1 MSWSDPARRF
11 EPAEDVQLRAE
22 LRDLLGLGPVA
33 ASAPAVP
40 GANPNMGPNPE
51 LTALADDL
59 RREALRRRRTERKR
73 PSWGLL
79 AAAALPLLAA
89 LAGMGTWGFQQKQR
103 ADGLAAQAQQQSREL
118 DRLAAAHASDLA
130 KERQAKEEV
139 QQQLQ
144 LASKKGGGRK
154 ADPYLV
160 IPVEKPL
167 KFQGDDYQRV
177 KQKPQQ

>member
-1 MSWSDPARRF
+1 MSWSDPARHF

-22 LRDLLGLGPVA
+22 LRDLLGLGPAA
-33 ASAPAVP
+33 ASGPAAPSA
-40 GANPNMGPNPE
+40 E

-59 RREALRRRRTERKR
+59 RREAQRRSRTERKR
-73 PSWGLL
+73 PTWGLL

-89 LAGMGTWGFQQKQR
+89 LGGLGTWGLQQKQR
-103 ADGLAAQAQQQSREL
+103 ADGLAVQAQQQSQEL
-118 DRLAAAHASDLA
+118 NSLAATHASDLA
-130 KERQAKEEV
+130 RERQAKEEI

-144 LASKKGGGRK
+144 LASKKGGRR

-160 IPVEKPL
+160 IPVEKPV

>member
-33 ASAPAVP
+33 AKVPAAPDA
-40 GANPNMGPNPE
+40 E
-51 LTALADDL
+51 LSALAEDL
-59 RREALRRRRTERKR
+59 RREAQRRRRTERKR
-73 PSWGLL
+73 PTWGLL
-79 AAAALPLLAA
+79 AAAALPLLAV
-89 LAGMGTWGFQQKQR
+89 LAGLGTWGFQQKQR
-103 ADGLAAQAQQQSREL
+103 ADDLALQAQRQEQELTQLAAL
-118 DRLAAAHASDLA
+118 HATEVA
-130 KERQAKEEV
+130 KERQAREEV

-144 LASKKGGGRK
+144 LASKKGGRK
-154 ADPYLV
+154 AEPYLV

-177 KQKPQQ
+177 KQKPQ

>member
-1 MSWSDPARRF
+1 MPWSDPARHF

-33 ASAPAVP
+33 ALRPSEPTA
-40 GANPNMGPNPE
+40 E

-59 RREALRRRRTERKR
+59 RREAQRRSRTQRKR
-73 PSWGLL
+73 PTWGLL

-89 LAGMGTWGFQQKQR
+89 LAGLGTWGFQQKHR
-103 ADGLAAQAQQQSREL
+103 ADDLAAQTQRQEQQLTQ
-118 DRLAAAHASDLA
+118 LAAVHASEVA
-130 KERQAKEEV
+130 RERQAKEQV
-139 QQQLQ
+139 QQELQ
-144 LASKKGGGRK
+144 LASRKGGRK
-154 ADPYLV
+154 AEPYLV

-167 KFQGDDYQRV
+167 KVMGDDYQRV